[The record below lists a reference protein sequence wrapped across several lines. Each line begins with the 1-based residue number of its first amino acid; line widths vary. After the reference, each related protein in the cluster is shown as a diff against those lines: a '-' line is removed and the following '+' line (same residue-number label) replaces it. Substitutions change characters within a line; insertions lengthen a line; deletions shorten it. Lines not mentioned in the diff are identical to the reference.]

1 MCQLFENVKNG
12 DSDASPCQNMRE
24 IGRQTD
30 YWESNSFIMIINT
43 QQISKHFKFR
53 LIIYD
58 FNIFIIITEFYTIL
72 KKMKL

>member
-30 YWESNSFIMIINT
+30 YWESNSFIMVIFDIDAKLINY
-43 QQISKHFKFR
+43 S
-53 LIIYD
+53 
-58 FNIFIIITEFYTIL
+58 
-72 KKMKL
+72 